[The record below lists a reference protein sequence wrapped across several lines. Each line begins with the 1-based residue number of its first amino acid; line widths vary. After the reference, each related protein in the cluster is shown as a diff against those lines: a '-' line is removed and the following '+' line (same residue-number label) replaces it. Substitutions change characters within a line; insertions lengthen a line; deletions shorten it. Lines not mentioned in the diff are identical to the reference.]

1 MFILANTPS
10 VSTRK
15 EKFSNCCVLCN
26 LEKDNHIPST
36 SSSSTLPF
44 CLVLQII
51 MGNTDSQH
59 SGFIIPGKSRPCS
72 LKLHSSKE
80 EVVSPHSWWR
90 NTGGASTSKTH
101 ASSRNCLNQHKGS
114 QPYVSYHY
122 DYIDAQHPSSQQS
135 NNWDRGPL
143 MASGNCR
150 YTHTSIRC
158 SDSEVPPKKSS
169 PKVLLSGDGSLRV
182 EFTNGRRGVDNELC
196 AAPMDSTLRDSKG
209 SSISSEESWYDS
221 PWGAATELCDNVFT
235 GNQPSDDSSGYTTLS
250 STRTED
256 ISCPP
261 SAMECH
267 ADEILCQVT
276 GNRTTG
282 YTTCSPGCTEED
294 SGIGDSVLLHI
305 EQKDIASNS
314 FSNVY
319 VNPNLTGP
327 FPTIGILPEVQVQN
341 PPHLNSTTKDVSQ
354 ENQPFTS
361 LTLPCRKSGGGDVN
375 SRKDS
380 LKSRIRRISDWT
392 GSLSRKK
399 RRLQVRIKDSERLM
413 WAKVKHSVGLPLVLL
428 SAQ

>member
-1 MFILANTPS
+1 
-10 VSTRK
+10 
-15 EKFSNCCVLCN
+15 
-26 LEKDNHIPST
+26 
-36 SSSSTLPF
+36 
-44 CLVLQII
+44 

-59 SGFIIPGKSRPCS
+59 TSFIIPGKSRPCS

-80 EVVSPHSWWR
+80 EVLSPHSWWR
-90 NTGGASTSKTH
+90 NTGGASASKTRG
-101 ASSRNCLNQHKGS
+101 SSRNCLNQHKGS

-122 DYIDAQHPSSQQS
+122 EYIDAQHPGSPQS
-135 NNWDRGPL
+135 NEWDHGSL
-143 MASGNCR
+143 LSHGNCR
-150 YTHTSIRC
+150 FVHTSVR
-158 SDSEVPPKKSS
+158 SSNSEVPQKKSS

-182 EFTNGRRGVDNELC
+182 KFTNGRRGLDNELC
-196 AAPMDSTLRDSKG
+196 NAPMDSTLRDSKG

-235 GNQPSDDSSGYTTLS
+235 TNQPSDDSSGYTTLS

-261 SAMECH
+261 STMECH
-267 ADEILCQVT
+267 ADEILCQAT
-276 GNRTTG
+276 GNGTID

-294 SGIGDSVLLHI
+294 SGIADSVLLHI
-305 EQKDIASNS
+305 DQKDLGLNS
-314 FSNVY
+314 FDNIY
-319 VNPNLTGP
+319 ANPNLTGP
-327 FPTIGILPEVQVQN
+327 FPTIAIQD
-341 PPHLNSTTKDVSQ
+341 PPDLNSTAKEKNQ

-399 RRLQVRIKDSERLM
+399 RRLQVRIKGCEGLM
-413 WAKVKHSVGLPLVLL
+413 WAKEKHHHCLPIVLFYML
-428 SAQ
+428 LHNWFSYIVSDE